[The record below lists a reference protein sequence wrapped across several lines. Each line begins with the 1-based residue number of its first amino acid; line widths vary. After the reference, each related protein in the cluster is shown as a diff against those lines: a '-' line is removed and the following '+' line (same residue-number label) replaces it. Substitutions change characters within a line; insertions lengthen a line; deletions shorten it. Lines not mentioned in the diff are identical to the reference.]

1 MQKVLAKN
9 MSVKKIIY
17 GTTLWGGRNVSI
29 DLLRVITM
37 LMIIMSHCIMMFG
50 SEIMQ

>member
-17 GTTLWGGRNVSI
+17 GTTLWGRNVSL